1 MPTLRRTVRRPFTPA
16 RVRHGLLCSSALV
29 AAALALPAHAQLAAL
44 PRDGGDI
51 LGENPGTVID
61 STAANGGVRLLGTT
75 GEVVLTNVVI
85 GNTSGSNPGGNVRPQ
100 DGYYQL
106 SATGDAV
113 ATLRGS
119 TRISSTQTIGGD
131 GAAIFIDG
139 ADKGAATLTL
149 DSGSH
154 SFTGSDEGI
163 RLRSTVGAA
172 TLVNT
177 GSLSITAPNGI
188 YATGGSVDLRLGQVD
203 IQGNYGIRASAIA
216 EGAVSVATQGGTIR
230 ALERGIMASVR
241 GPSANVT
248 VDLQGAILITNT
260 NMGGFGLNLDYEG
273 TGASD
278 TGAITVTTSAG
289 GTIDA
294 LGPARTT
301 GNVGIS
307 ADSDSGSGG
316 VNLDI
321 GAAIG
326 SASFNLGIG
335 ISAGTAATSSGKVSI
350 STTASITAVT
360 GISSGSGAAA
370 GNSIALGGD
379 LTATR
384 SAVIISRG
392 IGAYDISIGE
402 GVTVRGNRG
411 NTGMG
416 TIVTLGG
423 SIDNSGMIRNGADES
438 LGNGAAIQLGTSGG
452 PLTITNRAG
461 ATIQGGSRAIS
472 LQGAATHAI
481 DLQLGS
487 RTIGD
492 IVMAGSG
499 ANTLIIAGRLDGRF
513 DASGT
518 SADFVTLEATG
529 SLAGASLGAG
539 DDTFLYRGGDLAGRV
554 DGGTGTDTLAIDV
567 GDGITAQLDVT
578 GFEILDQRSGIAAIG
593 GAMASLTRIDIGS
606 GIMDFLDGR
615 NLTADIRVNGGS
627 IRAGAAEAFG
637 TGTIHLVDPTIQLS
651 ASGSY
656 GNDIV
661 LEAIDPVNDPSRI
674 LVDAGI
680 SAYLN
685 GRISETGSQPLVIGG
700 GGTLTLTNAANSWT
714 GTTTIDAGTT
724 LVSLAPG
731 TLGPD
736 GTTGIVNNGT
746 LVFDWSGYGGHL
758 SAISGSGALVKRG
771 TGALTLAA
779 NNGYAGGTTL
789 ENGNLILGGSQAL
802 GAGAL
807 TLTGGMLQLR
817 GYTQAASVLSGAG
830 GTLLLQAGVLDVN
843 QAGDSIYAGSIDFSG
858 ADYASTLN
866 KRGTGALTLSGVLT
880 GGLGTIN
887 LDGGALTLSGDNDF
901 TGEVYLRA
909 ATLRLS
915 GDNALG
921 RADLFTSSSLGRIEA
936 VGSLTLS
943 NDLYLGGALGTQT
956 VISVDDGET
965 LSLAGQINGNRP
977 IVKQGG
983 GTLAFSRTNYMA
995 SNMLLQQGGIA
1006 VLANQALG
1014 TGSVTASDG
1023 TRLVLADGINVAQ
1036 NGLIL
1041 NGNLAVDVASGAA
1054 HISKAVSGSGSLT
1067 KTGNGT
1073 LYLDVQNSFTG
1084 GMHFNGGTTVL
1095 GVNATLAGYSPVD
1108 FNGGTLVMNRFGSI
1122 LGPLSGTSGA
1132 IQLID
1137 ANYGLVIEQDAD
1149 TRYAGT
1155 VGGAGFFA
1163 KQGSGTLT
1171 MAGEISGDDVRVRSI
1186 WGTLVL
1192 DAANSYGGGTEI
1204 NNGSRLIVGN
1214 DAALGTGDLVA
1225 AILEAQ
1231 LESNRS
1237 VTLANNIFI
1246 ERNDSTYGNLAI
1258 GGDHDL
1264 TLTGTVAERGTGYG
1278 GVLIKRGGGTLTL
1291 AGHNSYTQ
1299 GTVLE
1304 RGTIVAGTDDAF
1316 GTGTVHVV
1324 GTGTIALG
1332 NGRVIANAIDLVR
1345 DSGQGYDGQLTV
1357 DVASGS
1363 AVLSGPIGGDGSL
1376 SVSGAS
1382 LLLAGDLSY
1391 TGATTLRGGANLTL
1405 GGSGLVSGML
1415 GPVTIDDGIF
1425 TVDRAGDVVIE
1436 QIDGA
1441 AGSFVKTGSG
1451 TTSLWRE
1458 GSFTGDVTLANGTLK
1473 LSDPGAIA
1481 QARSVSLTG
1490 ADTAIDLSVL
1500 DGFAAAATLHNLSG
1514 VAGSTIG
1521 LGYSGVL
1528 LIDNDRETEFA
1539 GTIRGTLD
1547 PAWVGR
1553 VFALG
1558 TGTLTLSGANDLRE
1572 VDIENGTVKMAGA
1585 GTLGENAWVSMWD
1598 STLDLSGVT
1607 GGQFAIGGLSGGP
1620 STIVLGATTLTINN
1634 GGDIYEG
1641 TITGTGGLHLVS
1653 GWLGLTGAHDYTGET
1668 VIDAD
1673 AALYTAA
1680 AQLAS
1685 SVRVEGTLDIS
1696 QYNFSSSFGGLNGK
1710 GTVSLGS
1717 NELILTGGG
1726 DFGGAI
1732 ESESAGITL
1741 LAGRLNLSGTN
1752 YFGGSAGIA
1761 EGATIALIGNG
1772 SMENAIV
1779 DTNGTF
1785 DISAATVPV
1794 SLAGLYG
1801 SGTLALGNG
1810 QLTLRGDSEYSG
1822 TISGGTLAIASGTT
1836 LHLGGGA
1843 SADGTQL
1850 EVRGAL
1856 GLGLIEGDI
1865 GFAGLSG
1872 AGSIS
1877 LGAHDLLSGGGT
1889 FDGTIDGLGG
1899 LRAQAG
1905 VVTLT
1910 GANFYTG
1917 ATTVDAGATL
1927 RLDGG
1932 TLASDTIV
1940 ANGVFDAA
1948 GAGAALT
1955 LASLGG
1961 TGSVQLGGHAL
1972 TLTGASSFGG
1982 TISGSD
1988 TLSVLGGATL
1998 ALTGSAAIT
2007 GAPVV
2012 LGGTLDLRGT
2022 GGDTA
2027 IVDLTGN
2034 GSVLLGSHALV
2045 LGGNDG
2051 DTSFAGTISGGGGL
2065 TKTGTGTL
2073 TLSGA
2078 NSYTGLT
2085 LVSAGTLRI
2094 GGVNVLA
2101 DDSLL
2106 EVRDG
2111 ATLDLNGYDEVVA
2124 RFVIQGNLIGGG
2136 TLRANEYVLD
2146 GGIIDHAL
2154 GGGLLDQRSGTT
2166 LLTGTAGAL
2175 DVRVNGGTLRLG
2187 AHERL
2192 ADTAALLIR
2201 SGGTLDLG
2209 AFDETVGTAG
2219 LAGTLAGSGTL
2230 TAGSYTL
2237 DGATILANLG
2247 AGEVVQHSGVS
2258 TLLGQASGSARIEGG
2273 TLRIGDGGTTGTLAG
2288 DIAVNGGILAFDRA
2302 DAVTYAGSL
2311 SGGGTITQAGGLL
2324 TLAGDSGDFTGTMTV
2339 SGGLAVTGSF
2349 GGTGSTLRI
2358 DSGSL
2363 SGTGIIGGA
2372 VTLADGAHLVGAQ
2385 GSTLSLGALTLGAGS
2400 IVDVTLARAST
2411 SALFDVAGNL
2421 TLDGTLNVTAVPG
2434 FGAGVYRLFD
2444 YGGTLT
2450 DNGMVLGAVAGSSTD
2465 RLSIQTGAA
2474 GRVNLVNNAG
2484 VALAFWDGGI
2494 VARHDNGAVEGGA
2507 GTWSLGGRNW
2517 TDANGSVNGAMTPQP
2532 SFAVFQGNGGTVTVD
2547 NSAGQVSALGMQFAS
2562 GGYVL
2567 AGGAIALS
2575 GPSASIRVGDG
2586 SAAGAGITATIAVA
2600 LTGNSTLVKD
2610 DLGTL
2615 VLAGANSYSGGT
2627 LVSAGMLVG
2636 DTRSLQGAIANN
2648 AALMFDMGRD
2658 GSYAGALTGSGM
2670 TTKAGQG
2677 ILTLAGTSTT
2687 DWTVSGG
2694 GLMASSASLTGDVAL
2709 AAGTGLTFDQAAAG
2723 TYAGSVSGSGT
2734 LTKSGALLTLSGD
2747 NAAFEGTVTLVSG
2760 GLTVTGTLGSASST
2774 VTVASGTLEGTGT
2787 IGGAVKI
2794 SDGAHLAGSQGG
2806 TLSLGALTLG
2816 SGGIVDVALSHASD
2830 SALFDVAG
2838 NLTLDGMLNV
2848 TAAPGFGAGIYRLF
2862 DYRGTLTDNGLVL
2875 GTVVGAA
2882 TDALTIQ
2889 TAVAGQVNLL
2899 NSAGATLAFWD
2910 GGNSVLHDNGAING
2924 GSGSWDAG
2932 SRNWTDTGGTLNGPM
2947 QPVPSFAVFGGMA
2960 GTVTVDGHVSTTGM
2974 QFATTGYT
2982 VTGGTVAL
2990 SGDRAT
2996 IRVGDGSAAGA
3007 GFIATI
3013 GSALTGGAA
3022 LVKTD
3027 RGTLVLTGA
3036 NSYTGGTV
3044 IEAGTL
3050 VGDTRSIQGN
3060 VTNNA
3065 SLVFDLANAGSYGGS
3080 VSGTGVTTKAGQ
3092 GVLTLAGAN
3101 AGDWRVT
3108 GGSLVSTTAL
3118 FTGDVDLAAGTSLT
3132 FDQSAA
3138 GRYAGT
3144 LTGTGSLVLRGG
3156 GAVSLTGNSSGFQG
3170 ITTAGGLVSVNG
3182 TLGGTL
3188 DLLAGGRLQGNGTIG
3203 SGRIAGTVAPGNS
3216 IGTLN
3221 VTGNLSFLAGSTY
3234 EVEANAAGQSD
3245 RIVVAGTASIQS
3257 GAVVRVLA
3265 AEGNYAVNT
3274 SYTILTAAGGL
3285 SGTFSNVTSNLAFL
3299 TPSLA
3304 YSANAV
3310 TLTLRRNMIDFA
3322 AVAQTRNQQ
3331 GVAPAV
3337 EALGLGNPLHDA
3349 VVALAAP
3356 EARRAFDQLAGSDYA
3371 SMRGRLIEDSRFVR
3385 DALLA
3390 RGELAGEEGPAAWG
3404 TALGGWGS
3412 MRGGALAQ
3420 GYDRDLKGLVA
3431 GFDAALGGHWRAGL
3445 ATGYST
3451 TDLRTG
3457 SATHKADSYHAG
3469 GYLAGGY
3476 GIASIQLGAAYAWN
3490 EVRSQRRIAF
3500 GGLAQGLGD
3509 RYRADTLQLFGEVA
3523 ARADLRGVTLQ
3534 PFAGLAHV
3542 RLGGAQIAEHG
3553 GSAALHGGTRDER
3566 MTYGTFGL
3574 RANTALDLG
3583 RTVLRFKGS
3592 TALRHAFGDTLPGV
3606 DFGFAA
3612 GPGFAVAG
3620 NALDRDSAAID
3631 GGLELDLSRRVT
3643 LEISYAGNLGE
3654 RTTDHGARAA
3664 LRLRF

>member
-85 GNTSGSNPGGNVRPQ
+85 RNTSGSNPGGNVRPQ

-106 SATGDAV
+106 SATGDAA

-154 SFTGSDEGI
+154 SFTSSDQGV

-172 TLVNT
+172 SLINT

-188 YATGGSVDLRLGQVD
+188 DAAGRGVDLLLGQVD
-203 IQGNYGIRASAIA
+203 IQGNYGIRASAV
-216 EGAVSVATQGGTIR
+216 GNGSVSVVTRGGTIR

-241 GPSANVT
+241 GPSANVA
-248 VDLQGAILITNT
+248 VDLQGAMLITNT

-402 GVTVRGNRG
+402 GVTVRGNLG

-423 SIDNSGMIRNGADES
+423 SIDNSGIIRNGADES

-492 IVMAGSG
+492 IVEAGSG

-529 SLAGASLGAG
+529 SLAGANLGTG
-539 DDTFLYRGGDLAGRV
+539 DDTFLYRGGDLTGQV

-567 GDGITAQLDVT
+567 GDGITAQIDVT

-593 GAMASLTRIDIGS
+593 GAMASLTRIEVGS
-606 GIMDFLDGR
+606 GTMDFLDGR
-615 NLTADIRVNGGS
+615 NLTADIHVNGGS
-627 IRAGAAEAFG
+627 IRAGAAGAFG

-651 ASGSY
+651 ANGSY

-724 LVSLAPG
+724 LVSLTPG

-807 TLTGGMLQLR
+807 TLTGGTLQLR
-817 GYTQAASVLSGAG
+817 GYTQAASALSGTG
-830 GTLLLQAGVLDVN
+830 GILLLQAGVLDLN
-843 QAGDSIYAGSIDFSG
+843 QAGDSVYAGSIDFSG

-866 KRGTGALTLSGVLT
+866 KRGAGALTLSGVLT

-887 LDGGALTLSGDNDF
+887 LDGGTLTLSGNNDF

-1036 NGLIL
+1036 NALVL

-1067 KTGNGT
+1067 KTGDGT

-1084 GMHFNGGTTVL
+1084 GMHFDAGTTVL
-1095 GVNATLAGYSPVD
+1095 GVTGTLRGYTPID
-1108 FNGGTLVMNRFGSI
+1108 FNGGTLVVNQFGTI
-1122 LGPLSGTSGA
+1122 LGPLTGTAGA
-1132 IQLID
+1132 IQLTN
-1137 ANYGLVIEQDAD
+1137 ASYGIVIEQDAD

-1171 MAGEISGDDVRVRSI
+1171 MAGEISGDDVWVRSI

-1539 GTIRGTLD
+1539 GTIQGTLD

-1558 TGTLTLSGANDLRE
+1558 TGTLTLSGANNLRE

-1620 STIVLGATTLTINN
+1620 STIALGATTLTIND

-1710 GTVSLGS
+1710 GTVSLGG

-1772 SMENAIV
+1772 SMANATL
-1779 DTNGTF
+1779 DMSGTF

-1801 SGTLALGNG
+1801 SGSLALGNG

-1843 SADGTQL
+1843 SSDGTQL
-1850 EVRGAL
+1850 EVRGTLDL
-1856 GLGLIEGDI
+1856 GLMNGDI
-1865 GFAGLSG
+1865 GFVGLTG

-1889 FDGTIDGLGG
+1889 FEGTIDGLGG

-1910 GANFYTG
+1910 GATFYTG

-2007 GAPVV
+2007 GAPVL
-2012 LGGTLDLRGT
+2012 LGGTLDLRGA
-2022 GGDTA
+2022 GGDMA
-2027 IVDLTGN
+2027 IALGGS

-2045 LGGNDG
+2045 LGGESG
-2051 DTSFAGTISGGGGL
+2051 DSAFAGVISGTGGL

-2073 TLSGA
+2073 TLSGT
-2078 NSYTGLT
+2078 NLYTGLT

-2166 LLTGTAGAL
+2166 LLTGPAGAL
-2175 DVRVNGGTLRLG
+2175 DIRVNGGTLRLG
-2187 AHERL
+2187 ASERL
-2192 ADTAALLIR
+2192 ADSATLLVR
-2201 SGGTLDLG
+2201 AGGTLDLG
-2209 AFDETVGTAG
+2209 GFDETVGAAWI
-2219 LAGTLAGSGTL
+2219 AGTLAGSGTL
-2230 TAGSYTL
+2230 TAGSYTF
-2237 DGATILANLG
+2237 DGATILAKLG

-2273 TLRIGDGGTTGTLAG
+2273 TLRIGDGGTTGALVG
-2288 DIAVNGGILAFDRA
+2288 DIAVDGGILAFNRA
-2302 DAVTYAGSL
+2302 DAATYAGSL
-2311 SGGGTITQAGGLL
+2311 SGAGAITQAGGLL
-2324 TLAGDSGDFTGTMTV
+2324 TLSGNSRDFTGTMTV

-2358 DSGSL
+2358 DSGGL
-2363 SGTGIIGGA
+2363 SGTGRIGGVVA
-2372 VTLADGAHLVGAQ
+2372 LADGAHLVGAQ

-2400 IVDVTLARAST
+2400 IVDVTLAQAST

-2421 TLDGTLNVTAVPG
+2421 TLDGTLNVTAAPG

-2450 DNGMVLGAVAGSSTD
+2450 DNGLALGVVAGSSAD
-2465 RLSIQTGAA
+2465 GLSIQTGAA

-2494 VARHDNGAVEGGA
+2494 AAQHDNGTVEGGA

-2532 SFAVFQGNGGTVTVD
+2532 SFAVFQGIGGTVMVD
-2547 NSAGQVSALGMQFAS
+2547 NGAGQVSVLGMQFAS
-2562 GGYVL
+2562 GGYML

-2575 GPSASIRVGDG
+2575 GPSATIRVGDG
-2586 SAAGAGITATIAVA
+2586 SAAGAGITATIAAA
-2600 LTGNSTLVKD
+2600 LNGNSMLVKD

-2615 VLAGANSYSGGT
+2615 VLAGANGYSGGT
-2627 LVSAGMLVG
+2627 LVSAGTLVG
-2636 DTRSLQGAIANN
+2636 DTRSLVGAIANN
-2648 AALMFDMGRD
+2648 AALVFDMGRD
-2658 GSYAGALTGSGM
+2658 GIYAGALTGTGM

-2677 ILTLAGTSTT
+2677 ILTLTGTSTT

-2694 GLMASSASLTGDVAL
+2694 RLVASSASLAGDVAL
-2709 AAGTGLTFDQAAAG
+2709 AAGAGLTFDQAAAG
-2723 TYAGSVSGSGT
+2723 TFAGSLSGAGA
-2734 LTKSGALLTLSGD
+2734 LTKTGALLTLSGD
-2747 NAAFEGTVTLVSG
+2747 SAAFEGAVTVASG

-2774 VTVASGTLEGTGT
+2774 VAVASGTLAGTGT
-2787 IGGAVKI
+2787 IGGAVTI
-2794 SDGAHLAGSQGG
+2794 ADGAHLAGSQGG
-2806 TLSLGALTLG
+2806 TLSLGALALG
-2816 SGGIVDVALSHASD
+2816 SGAIVDVALSHASD
-2830 SALFDVAG
+2830 IALFGVAG
-2838 NLTLDGMLNV
+2838 NLTLDGTLNV

-2862 DYRGTLTDNGLVL
+2862 DYGGTLTDKGLVL
-2875 GTVVGAA
+2875 GSVAGASA
-2882 TDALTIQ
+2882 DALTIQ
-2889 TAVAGQVNLL
+2889 TALAGQVNLL

-2910 GGNSVLHDNGAING
+2910 GGDSALHDNGAVNG
-2924 GSGSWDAG
+2924 GSGTWDAG
-2932 SRNWTDTGGTLNGPM
+2932 GRNWTDTGGTLNGPM
-2947 QPVPSFAVFGGMA
+2947 QPVPSFAVFGGTA
-2960 GTVTVDGHVSTTGM
+2960 GTVTVDGHVLTTGM

-3007 GFIATI
+3007 GFTATI

-3101 AGDWRVT
+3101 AGDWGVT

-3170 ITTAGGLVSVNG
+3170 ITTAGGLVLVDG
-3182 TLGGTL
+3182 MLGGTL
-3188 DLLAGGRLQGNGTIG
+3188 DLLAGGRLQGTGTIG
-3203 SGRIAGTVAPGNS
+3203 SGRIAGTIAPGNS

-3221 VTGNLSFLAGSTY
+3221 VAGNLSLLAGSSY
-3234 EVEANAAGQSD
+3234 EVETNAAGQSD

-3265 AEGNYAVNT
+3265 AEGNYAANT

-3404 TALGGWGS
+3404 TALGSWGS
-3412 MRGGALAQ
+3412 TRGGALAQ

-3490 EVRSQRRIAF
+3490 DVRSQRRIAF

-3542 RLGGAQIAEHG
+3542 RLGGAEIAEHG

-3566 MTYGTFGL
+3566 MTYGTVGL
-3574 RANTALDLG
+3574 RASTALDLG

-3592 TALRHAFGDTLPGV
+3592 TALRHAFGDTLPSV

>member
-1 MPTLRRTVRRPFTPA
+1 MPTLRRTIRRPFTPA
-16 RVRHGLLCSSALV
+16 RIRHGLLCSSALV

-85 GNTSGSNPGGNVRPQ
+85 RNTSGSNPGGNVRPQ

-106 SATGDAV
+106 SATGDAA

-139 ADKGAATLTL
+139 ADKGGARLTL

-154 SFTGSDEGI
+154 SFTSSDQGV

-278 TGAITVTTSAG
+278 AGAVIVTTSAG

-294 LGPARTT
+294 IGIARGS

-384 SAVIISRG
+384 SAVTISRG
-392 IGAYDISIGE
+392 IGAYDISVGE
-402 GVTVRGNRG
+402 GVTVRGNLG

-472 LQGAATHAI
+472 LQGTAAHDI

-492 IVMAGSG
+492 IVEAGSG

-529 SLAGASLGAG
+529 ALAGASLGAG

-807 TLTGGMLQLR
+807 TLTGGTLQLR
-817 GYTQAASVLSGAG
+817 GYSQAASVLSGAG

-995 SNMLLQQGGIA
+995 SNMLLHQGGIA

-1014 TGSVTASDG
+1014 TGSVTASEG

-1084 GMHFNGGTTVL
+1084 GMHFSGGTTVL

-1137 ANYGLVIEQDAD
+1137 ANYGLVIDQATD

-1171 MAGEISGDDVRVRSI
+1171 MAGEISGDDVWVRSI

-1237 VTLANNIFI
+1237 VTLANNLFI
-1246 ERNDSTYGNLAI
+1246 ERNGSTYGNLAI

-1357 DVASGS
+1357 EVASGS

-1391 TGATTLRGGANLTL
+1391 TGAITLLGGANLTL

-1415 GPVTIDDGIF
+1415 GPVTIDGGIF

-1490 ADTAIDLSVL
+1490 ADTVIDLSVL

-1539 GTIRGTLD
+1539 GTIRGTLE

-1607 GGQFAIGGLSGGP
+1607 GGKFAIGGLSGGP

-1696 QYNFSSSFGGLNGK
+1696 QYNFSSSFGGLNGN

-1772 SMENAIV
+1772 SMANATL
-1779 DTNGTF
+1779 DMSGTF

-1801 SGTLALGNG
+1801 SGSLALGNG

-1856 GLGLIEGDI
+1856 DLGLIDGDI

-1961 TGSVQLGGHAL
+1961 TGSVQLGHHAL
-1972 TLTGASSFGG
+1972 TLTGTSSFGG

-2007 GAPVV
+2007 GAPVA

-2045 LGGNDG
+2045 LGGHDG
-2051 DTSFAGTISGGGGL
+2051 DSSFAGTISGVGGL

-2124 RFVIQGNLIGGG
+2124 RFVIQGNLSGGG
-2136 TLRANEYVLD
+2136 TLRANEYVLE

-2166 LLTGTAGAL
+2166 LLTGPAGAL
-2175 DVRVNGGTLRLG
+2175 DIRVNGGTLRLG
-2187 AHERL
+2187 ASERL
-2192 ADTAALLIR
+2192 ADSATLLVR
-2201 SGGTLDLG
+2201 AGGTLDLG
-2209 AFDETVGTAG
+2209 GFDETVGAAG
-2219 LAGTLAGSGTL
+2219 IEGTLAGSGTL
-2230 TAGSYTL
+2230 SAGSYTL

-2247 AGEVVQHSGVS
+2247 AGELVQRSGVSTLGGTSAAGIVRIEAGMLRLGASERLADTGALLIRSGGTLDLGSFDETVDTASIAGTLAGSGTLRAGSYTLDGATIRAHLGTGTLLQQSGVS
-2258 TLLGQASGSARIEGG
+2258 TLLGNAAGSARIAGG
-2273 TLRIGDGGTTGTLAG
+2273 TLRIGDGGAAGMLAG
-2288 DIAVNGGILAFDRA
+2288 DIAVDGGTLAFDRA
-2302 DAVTYAGSL
+2302 DAVAYAGSL
-2311 SGGGTITQAGGLL
+2311 SGAGAITQAGGML
-2324 TLAGDSGDFTGTMTV
+2324 TLSGDSAGFAGTMTV
-2339 SGGLAVTGSF
+2339 SGGLAVN
-2349 GGTGSTLRI
+2349 GTLGDASSTLRI
-2358 DSGSL
+2358 ERGSL
-2363 SGTGIIGGA
+2363 SGTGRIGGA
-2372 VTLADGAHLVGAQ
+2372 VTLADGAHLVAAQ
-2385 GSTLSLGALTLGAGS
+2385 GSTLSLGALALGAGS
-2400 IVDVTLARAST
+2400 IVDVTLGQASGR
-2411 SALFDVAGNL
+2411 ALFDVAGNL
-2421 TLDGTLNVTAVPG
+2421 TLDGTLNVTAQPG

-2450 DNGMVLGAVAGSSTD
+2450 DHGLVLGTVAGAPAD
-2465 RLSIQTGAA
+2465 GLSIQAGAA

-2484 VALAFWDGGI
+2484 LALSFWDGGS
-2494 VARHDNGAVEGGA
+2494 AALHDNGAIEGGT

-2517 TDANGSVNGAMTPQP
+2517 TDANGGVNGAMTPQP
-2532 SFAVFQGNGGTVTVD
+2532 SFAVFQGNGGTVTID
-2547 NSAGQVSALGMQFAS
+2547 NGAGQVSALGMQFAS

-2567 AGGAIALS
+2567 AGGAIALA
-2575 GPSASIRVGDG
+2575 GPAATIRVGDG
-2586 SAAGAGITATIAVA
+2586 SAAGAGITATIRAQ
-2600 LTGNSTLVKD
+2600 LTGNAMLVKD

-2615 VLAGANSYSGGT
+2615 VLTGANSYSGGT
-2627 LVSAGMLVG
+2627 LVSAGTLVG
-2636 DTRSLQGAIANN
+2636 DTRSLQGAIVNN
-2648 AALMFDMGRD
+2648 AALVFEMDQD
-2658 GSYAGALTGSGM
+2658 SSYAGTLSGTGI
-2670 TTKAGQG
+2670 THKAGQG
-2677 ILTLAGTSTT
+2677 ILTLTGTSTT

-2694 GLMASSASLTGDVAL
+2694 EQRVACRRRGAGGGGRPDLRPGGSRHFCRQPLRRRHADQDGRAAHAQRGQRGIRRRHDCSGRSHRHRHARFGRLDRGGRERHAGGHGHARRRGD
-2709 AAGTGLTFDQAAAG
+2709 
-2723 TYAGSVSGSGT
+2723 YRRW
-2734 LTKSGALLTLSGD
+2734 GA
-2747 NAAFEGTVTLVSG
+2747 SG
-2760 GLTVTGTLGSASST
+2760 GRPGRNA
-2774 VTVASGTLEGTGT
+2774 VARRADAGFGCDRRC
-2787 IGGAVKI
+2787 GAVPC
-2794 SDGAHLAGSQGG
+2794 
-2806 TLSLGALTLG
+2806 LGQRA
-2816 SGGIVDVALSHASD
+2816 VRCCRQSHARRHPQRHGRTGVRRRHLP
-2830 SALFDVAG
+2830 AVRLWRHAHRQG
-2838 NLTLDGMLNV
+2838 
-2848 TAAPGFGAGIYRLF
+2848 PGARQ
-2862 DYRGTLTDNGLVL
+2862 RGRCL
-2875 GTVVGAA
+2875 GRCP
-2882 TDALTIQ
+2882 D
-2889 TAVAGQVNLL
+2889 
-2899 NSAGATLAFWD
+2899 D
-2910 GGNSVLHDNGAING
+2910 
-2924 GSGSWDAG
+2924 
-2932 SRNWTDTGGTLNGPM
+2932 P
-2947 QPVPSFAVFGGMA
+2947 
-2960 GTVTVDGHVSTTGM
+2960 
-2974 QFATTGYT
+2974 
-2982 VTGGTVAL
+2982 
-2990 SGDRAT
+2990 DRA
-2996 IRVGDGSAAGA
+2996 
-3007 GFIATI
+3007 
-3013 GSALTGGAA
+3013 GG
-3022 LVKTD
+3022 
-3027 RGTLVLTGA
+3027 
-3036 NSYTGGTV
+3036 
-3044 IEAGTL
+3044 
-3050 VGDTRSIQGN
+3050 
-3060 VTNNA
+3060 
-3065 SLVFDLANAGSYGGS
+3065 
-3080 VSGTGVTTKAGQ
+3080 
-3092 GVLTLAGAN
+3092 
-3101 AGDWRVT
+3101 
-3108 GGSLVSTTAL
+3108 
-3118 FTGDVDLAAGTSLT
+3118 
-3132 FDQSAA
+3132 
-3138 GRYAGT
+3138 
-3144 LTGTGSLVLRGG
+3144 
-3156 GAVSLTGNSSGFQG
+3156 
-3170 ITTAGGLVSVNG
+3170 
-3182 TLGGTL
+3182 
-3188 DLLAGGRLQGNGTIG
+3188 
-3203 SGRIAGTVAPGNS
+3203 
-3216 IGTLN
+3216 
-3221 VTGNLSFLAGSTY
+3221 
-3234 EVEANAAGQSD
+3234 AGQS
-3245 RIVVAGTASIQS
+3245 
-3257 GAVVRVLA
+3257 
-3265 AEGNYAVNT
+3265 
-3274 SYTILTAAGGL
+3274 
-3285 SGTFSNVTSNLAFL
+3285 
-3299 TPSLA
+3299 
-3304 YSANAV
+3304 
-3310 TLTLRRNMIDFA
+3310 
-3322 AVAQTRNQQ
+3322 AQ
-3331 GVAPAV
+3331 
-3337 EALGLGNPLHDA
+3337 
-3349 VVALAAP
+3349 
-3356 EARRAFDQLAGSDYA
+3356 
-3371 SMRGRLIEDSRFVR
+3371 
-3385 DALLA
+3385 
-3390 RGELAGEEGPAAWG
+3390 
-3404 TALGGWGS
+3404 
-3412 MRGGALAQ
+3412 
-3420 GYDRDLKGLVA
+3420 
-3431 GFDAALGGHWRAGL
+3431 
-3445 ATGYST
+3445 
-3451 TDLRTG
+3451 
-3457 SATHKADSYHAG
+3457 
-3469 GYLAGGY
+3469 
-3476 GIASIQLGAAYAWN
+3476 
-3490 EVRSQRRIAF
+3490 QRRCDAC
-3500 GGLAQGLGD
+3500 L
-3509 RYRADTLQLFGEVA
+3509 
-3523 ARADLRGVTLQ
+3523 
-3534 PFAGLAHV
+3534 
-3542 RLGGAQIAEHG
+3542 
-3553 GSAALHGGTRDER
+3553 
-3566 MTYGTFGL
+3566 
-3574 RANTALDLG
+3574 LG
-3583 RTVLRFKGS
+3583 RRQ
-3592 TALRHAFGDTLPGV
+3592 
-3606 DFGFAA
+3606 
-3612 GPGFAVAG
+3612 
-3620 NALDRDSAAID
+3620 
-3631 GGLELDLSRRVT
+3631 
-3643 LEISYAGNLGE
+3643 
-3654 RTTDHGARAA
+3654 
-3664 LRLRF
+3664 